1 MEEWNHWVR
10 AFTHNRVGD
19 LKKLAQDK
27 RVIVAAMVQ
36 SCRLIVVRNGRS
48 AGQKMGILT
57 IEDATGTADAV
68 MFANVY
74 QQFGHLLED
83 DQPKFF
89 MGRLDHSR
97 GDAQIIVDRLVPVDG
112 HPLEQGTVQVMVR
125 PSKLNGTAIERLDA
139 AKAILRA
146 PVDPNDLSLGKSP
159 RPVEMIVETPDSWV
173 IVDAKGAGKVTLR
186 PELVKQLSH
195 ELGED
200 SVRLAGGVSVE
211 LNKEDP
217 RRKQY
222 AKG

>member
-1 MEEWNHWVR
+1 
-10 AFTHNRVGD
+10 
-19 LKKLAQDK
+19 
-27 RVIVAAMVQ
+27 MVQ
-36 SCRLIVVRNGRS
+36 SCRTIIVRNGRS

-57 IEDATGTADAV
+57 VEDSTGTADAV
-68 MFANVY
+68 MFANVF

-83 DQPKFF
+83 DMPKFF

-139 AKAILRA
+139 AKSILQA
-146 PVDPNDLSLGKSP
+146 PIDASDLSLGKSP
-159 RPVEMIVETPDSWV
+159 RPVEVIVETPESWV
-173 IVDAKGAGKVTLR
+173 LVEAKGVGKVTLR

-222 AKG
+222 AKA